1 MKAIINIGSILL
13 GLLSLNATAQTDMD
27 AVRYSNNNISGSA
40 RFNAMGG
47 AFTALGGDLTCTHQN
62 PAGLGVY
69 RRSEIS
75 GGLNINTMSTASSY
89 NGTTLQNSKSNFN
102 LSNIGF
108 LFYNELNSEYGWK
121 SNYFAF
127 NYNRTHNF
135 ANRVSIEGTN
145 TSNSLVNQIV
155 DNANQGSGTVPDNL
169 DGTLGLLAFNS
180 YLIDL
185 VPGSSSK
192 YFGSFTNGGT
202 KQSKSIATSG
212 YMAESAFSFGGNYK
226 DKLFLGATLGI
237 NSIHYTESA
246 SYTEEDVAD
255 TLEFLKSFTYGEKL
269 NTSGM
274 GVNFKAGFIYK
285 PIDWLRFGAS
295 FSTPTFYG
303 MSDSYNTTLD
313 ANWDSI
319 GTYTE
324 ESDKYKYEYSLRTP
338 LKFNTG
344 LALILGKKG
353 LISMDYEMNDYRK
366 ASFNSDNYSMSD
378 VNNLIYNKYV
388 VSNTVRVGGE
398 LRLDP
403 FVLRGGYS
411 YSTSPYNKLYNTNA
425 YRNAISGGI
434 GYREESFF
442 IDLSL
447 VLSNSKELYYLY
459 SPTYVN
465 PVTNKFS
472 FTSVNVSTGFKF

>member
-1 MKAIINIGSILL
+1 MSII
-13 GLLSLNATAQTDMD
+13 SLNSYAQTDMD
-27 AVRYSNNNISGSA
+27 AVRYSNNNMSGSA

-47 AFTALGGDLTCTHQN
+47 AFTALGGDLTSAHQN
-62 PAGLGVY
+62 PAGLGIY

-127 NYNRTHNF
+127 NYNRSHNF
-135 ANRVSIEGTN
+135 ANRINIEGTN
-145 TSNSLVNQIV
+145 TSNSLVTEIV
-155 DNANQGSGTVPDNL
+155 DKANQGSGTVPDDL
-169 DGTLGLLAFNS
+169 DGTLGLLAYNS
-180 YLIDL
+180 YLIDFL
-185 VPGSSSK
+185 PGTSSK

-226 DKLFLGATLGI
+226 DKLFLGANIGI
-237 NSIHYTESA
+237 SSIHYTESA
-246 SYTEEDVAD
+246 TYSEEDVAD
-255 TLEFLKSFTYGEKL
+255 TLEFLKSFTYREKF
-269 NTSGM
+269 NTTGM

-285 PIDWLRFGAS
+285 PIDWLRFGTS
-295 FSTPTFYG
+295 ISTPTFYNLKDNF
-303 MSDSYNTTLD
+303 STSLD

-338 LKFNTG
+338 LKFNAG

-353 LISMDYEMNDYRK
+353 LVSMDYEMNDYRK
-366 ASFNSDNYSMSD
+366 ARFNSDNYSMND

-411 YSTSPYNKLYNTNA
+411 YTTSPYNKLYNTNA

-447 VLSNSKELYYLY
+447 VLANNKELYYLY
-459 SPTYVN
+459 SPNYVN

-472 FTSVNVSTGFKF
+472 FTSVNISTGFKF